1 MIENKL
7 TRGEVAWELVAL
19 FDELRI
25 DEINE
30 LLAKNV
36 PMETLEF
43 FSTYSDHFAET
54 YEVAGSL
61 RKRIPNLLLVG
72 YLQRLLEER
81 LLDDENPLD

>member
-1 MIENKL
+1 MIEDKL

-25 DEINE
+25 EEINE

-43 FSTYSDHFAET
+43 FSTYSEHFSQTHELP
-54 YEVAGSL
+54 GSA

-81 LLDDENPLD
+81 LLESEEPLD

>member
-25 DEINE
+25 EEINE

-43 FSTYSDHFAET
+43 FSSYSEHFAET
-54 YEVAGSL
+54 NEVVGGL

-81 LLDDENPLD
+81 LLDDEEPLD

>member
-43 FSTYSDHFAET
+43 FSTYAEHFAET
-54 YEVAGSL
+54 HEVAGGL